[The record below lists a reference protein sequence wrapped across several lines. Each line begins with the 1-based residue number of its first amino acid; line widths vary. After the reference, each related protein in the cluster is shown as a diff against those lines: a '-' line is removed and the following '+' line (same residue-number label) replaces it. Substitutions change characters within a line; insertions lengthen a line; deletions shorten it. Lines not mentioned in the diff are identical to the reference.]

1 MCACVAKPTI
11 ENCEERAMGIH
22 LVFIKVRNSSRVFCC
37 ARKRPSMH
45 DVTVVDPGF
54 WTPRIVMQRWLATVV
69 RMATDDNAFDLRCF
83 NHDSNP
89 TRFYCF
95 SHSDGNLLC
104 ESFLNLQAATES
116 LRNTG

>member
-1 MCACVAKPTI
+1 
-11 ENCEERAMGIH
+11 
-22 LVFIKVRNSSRVFCC
+22 
-37 ARKRPSMH
+37 MH

-54 WTPRIVMQRWLATVV
+54 WTPRIVMQRWLALAV
-69 RMATDDNAFDLRCF
+69 RMTTWSNAFDLRCF

-95 SHSDGNLLC
+95 FHSNSDLLC

-116 LRNTG
+116 FRNTG